1 MKDPKSDAV
10 PWGYT
15 WRSSTPFILI
25 TLSMATV
32 TGKLKFQ
39 ILDRFGMS
47 VRSFFM
53 KRENDGGVVGSD
65 VLMANVV
72 PLSRYVP
79 LYLYRPYLAS
89 YA

>member
-1 MKDPKSDAV
+1 
-10 PWGYT
+10 
-15 WRSSTPFILI
+15 
-25 TLSMATV
+25 MATV